1 MVHDFIGAE
10 KIGQGHIE
18 SRQDFGGL
26 SCILQKRIARRQ
38 AQTMKI
44 ILLGDKGAARTVRL
58 SRQTAIVGATTLVL
72 ALAFCT
78 FYLFELAKRPT
89 MGPDTVQQWQERLEV
104 QQAEVESMRRRSAA
118 ESEAVGRQLAQMQ
131 ARLHRMEALGAR
143 VTEVAELDE
152 GEFSFDEPAPQG
164 GPGTAPAMA
173 PEFADLK
180 TSMDELAAGL
190 KARESELEILESM
203 LLDRDIQE
211 AKAIAGRPVTWGWMS
226 SKYGKRLDPFTGK
239 SAWHSGVDFAGK
251 DKSDVVAVAGGVVT
265 YAGKRY
271 GYGLMV
277 EITHGD
283 GYVTRYGH
291 HAEILVS
298 VGDVVKPRQVIGKMG
313 SSGRSTGPHVH
324 FEVLKNGKHVDPS
337 RYVARRR

>member
-1 MVHDFIGAE
+1 
-10 KIGQGHIE
+10 
-18 SRQDFGGL
+18 
-26 SCILQKRIARRQ
+26 
-38 AQTMKI
+38 MKI
-44 ILLGDKGAARTVRL
+44 ILLGEKGQSRAIRL
-58 SRQTAIVGATTLVL
+58 SRQSVVVGAFAAVMAV
-72 ALAFCT
+72 ALGGY
-78 FYLFELAKRPT
+78 YLFAMASQPTLAPE
-89 MGPDTVQQWQERLEV
+89 TVTEWQDRLEA
-104 QQAEVESMRRRSAA
+104 QQEEVASMRRRSAA

-152 GEFSFDEPAPQG
+152 GEFSFDDPAPQG
-164 GPGTAPAMA
+164 GPGMEPASV
-173 PEFADLK
+173 PDFADLR

-203 LLDRDIQE
+203 LLDRDFQE
-211 AKAIAGRPVTWGWMS
+211 AKVIAGRPVTWGWMS

-239 SAWHSGVDFAGK
+239 SAWHAGVDFAGK
-251 DKSDVVAVAGGVVT
+251 DGSDVVAVAGGVVT

-277 EITHGD
+277 EVTHGD

-291 HAEILVS
+291 HADILVS

>member
-1 MVHDFIGAE
+1 
-10 KIGQGHIE
+10 
-18 SRQDFGGL
+18 
-26 SCILQKRIARRQ
+26 
-38 AQTMKI
+38 MKI
-44 ILLGDKGAARTVRL
+44 ILLGEKGEARAVRL
-58 SRQTAIVGATTLVL
+58 SRQTVTVGAL
-72 ALAFCT
+72 ALVIG
-78 FYLFELAKRPT
+78 LALGSYFLIDLATRPS
-89 MGPDTVQQWQERLEV
+89 MGPETVNEWKDRLEV
-104 QQAEVESMRRRSAA
+104 QQAEVDAMRRRSTA

-143 VTEVAELDE
+143 VTEVADLDE

-164 GPGTAPAMA
+164 GPVSTNTLAPDFS
-173 PEFADLK
+173 ELK
-180 TSMDELAAGL
+180 SSMDELAAGL
-190 KARESELEILESM
+190 KARENELEILESM
-203 LLDRDIQE
+203 LLDRDIRE

-226 SKYGKRLDPFTGK
+226 SKYGQRLDPFTGK
-239 SAWHSGVDFAGK
+239 SAWHAGVDFAGK

-265 YAGKRY
+265 HAGKRY

-291 HAEILVS
+291 HSEVLVS

-324 FEVLKNGKHVDPS
+324 FEVLKNGKHVDPT

>member
-1 MVHDFIGAE
+1 MLAVAL
-10 KIGQGHIE
+10 
-18 SRQDFGGL
+18 GGYYL
-26 SCILQKRIARRQ
+26 F
-38 AQTMKI
+38 
-44 ILLGDKGAARTVRL
+44 
-58 SRQTAIVGATTLVL
+58 
-72 ALAFCT
+72 ALAT
-78 FYLFELAKRPT
+78 QPSLAPE
-89 MGPDTVQQWQERLEV
+89 TVSEWQERLEA
-104 QQAEVESMRRRSAA
+104 QQEEVESMRRRSAA

-164 GPGTAPAMA
+164 GPGMEAASVPD
-173 PEFADLK
+173 FSQLRS
-180 TSMDELAAGL
+180 SMDELAAGL
-190 KARESELEILESM
+190 KARESELEILENM
-203 LLDRDIQE
+203 LFDRDFQE
-211 AKAIAGRPVTWGWMS
+211 AKVIAGRPVTWGWMS
-226 SKYGKRLDPFTGK
+226 SKYGQRLDPFTGK
-239 SAWHSGVDFAGK
+239 SAWHAGVDFAGK
-251 DKSDVVAVAGGVVT
+251 DRSDVVAVAGGVVT
-265 YAGKRY
+265 HASKRY

-291 HAEILVS
+291 HAEILVA

>member
-1 MVHDFIGAE
+1 
-10 KIGQGHIE
+10 
-18 SRQDFGGL
+18 
-26 SCILQKRIARRQ
+26 
-38 AQTMKI
+38 MKI
-44 ILLGDKGAARTVRL
+44 ILLGKKGTARAIRL
-58 SRQTAIVGATTLVL
+58 SRPWVVSGVIAATVFLATGSYLLSEFIGSPAVGA
-72 ALAFCT
+72 
-78 FYLFELAKRPT
+78 E
-89 MGPDTVQQWQERLEV
+89 TVSEWRERLQT

-131 ARLHRMEALGAR
+131 ARLLRMEALGAR

-164 GPGTAPAMA
+164 GPVSPALAAPDFS
-173 PEFADLK
+173 ELK
-180 TSMDELAAGL
+180 SSMDELAAGL

-203 LLDRDIQE
+203 LLDRDIQD
-211 AKAIAGRPVTWGWMS
+211 AKEIAGRPVTWGWMS
-226 SKYGKRLDPFTGK
+226 SKYGQRLDPFTGK
-239 SAWHSGVDFAGK
+239 SAWHAGVDFAGK
-251 DKSDVVAVAGGVVT
+251 DRSDVVAVAGGVVT
-265 YAGKRY
+265 HAGKRY

-283 GYVTRYGH
+283 GFVTRYGH

-298 VGDVVKPRQVIGKMG
+298 VGDVVKPREVIGKMG

-324 FEVLKNGKHVDPS
+324 FEVLKNGKHVDPA

>member
-1 MVHDFIGAE
+1 
-10 KIGQGHIE
+10 
-18 SRQDFGGL
+18 
-26 SCILQKRIARRQ
+26 
-38 AQTMKI
+38 MKI
-44 ILLGDKGAARTVRL
+44 ILLNENGGSRAIRL
-58 SRQTAIVGATTLVL
+58 SRQTVVVGAL
-72 ALAFCT
+72 ALVVGLALGSY
-78 FYLFELAKRPT
+78 YLVDLATRPS
-89 MGPDTVQQWQERLEV
+89 MGSEKVTEWQERLQAQQSEV
-104 QQAEVESMRRRSAA
+104 DALRRRSQA
-118 ESEAVGRQLAQMQ
+118 ESQAVGRQLAQMQ

-164 GPGTAPAMA
+164 GPVGATAAA
-173 PEFADLK
+173 PDFAELK
-180 TSMDELAAGL
+180 SSMDELAAGL

-203 LLDRDIQE
+203 LLDRDIRD
-211 AKAIAGRPVTWGWMS
+211 AKAIAGRPVSWGWMS

-239 SAWHSGVDFAGK
+239 SAWHAGVDFAGK
-251 DKSDVVAVAGGVVT
+251 ENSDVVAVAGGVVT

-271 GYGLMV
+271 GYGQMV

-291 HAEILVS
+291 HSELVVA

-324 FEVLKNGKHVDPS
+324 FEVLKNGRHVDPA